1 VWKQSESKELLDYF
15 LRLIQSRQLSYGPE
29 RIAYYVMAKWMQE
42 KNNPLWRSIIDIT
55 VKYYA
60 KKESK
65 PDKEM
70 TSEQWLKEKDIKIDI
85 ENANFQRE
93 YRLWVPAVSALYVFG
108 HFRPEFAPTI
118 VLDGKTKTADFTVEN
133 PVKTLEEK
141 KLLFIFETPM
151 AGSGMEDLLRF
162 PQPGQMFYLVK
173 EMKSPWFGIAIDIQ
187 HMLMDGLNVEAAL
200 AILPQEAGNYI
211 RVIHS
216 GYPSPLGP
224 QHIPIPLGSDQQVY
238 LYKTYW
244 NLRKLGM
251 GKENEVYMIFERG
264 GGQDP
269 IQQTIIAL
277 QLIKK
282 FLESDVPPEKLPLE
296 FYGLDTGQWASSER
310 QKAQILEHAFE
321 PLKGM
326 LQVPE
331 EEHGF
336 LGKTAIEKGKGEEW
350 RKEKYR

>member
-1 VWKQSESKELLDYF
+1 MNSQ
-15 LRLIQSRQLSYGPE
+15 
-29 RIAYYVMAKWMQE
+29 
-42 KNNPLWRSIIDIT
+42 
-55 VKYYA
+55 
-60 KKESK
+60 
-65 PDKEM
+65 
-70 TSEQWLKEKDIKIDI
+70 
-85 ENANFQRE
+85 
-93 YRLWVPAVSALYVFG
+93 
-108 HFRPEFAPTI
+108 
-118 VLDGKTKTADFTVEN
+118 
-133 PVKTLEEK
+133 
-141 KLLFIFETPM
+141 
-151 AGSGMEDLLRF
+151 
-162 PQPGQMFYLVK
+162 
-173 EMKSPWFGIAIDIQ
+173 WFGVAIDIQ

-200 AILPQEAGNYI
+200 AVLPEDSGKWI

-224 QHIPIPLGSDQQVY
+224 HHIPIPLGSDQQIY

-244 NLRKLGM
+244 NLRQKGT
-251 GKENEVYMIFERG
+251 GKDNEVFLIFERG

-269 IQQTIIAL
+269 IQQSIIAL

-282 FLESDVPPEKLPLE
+282 FLEADVSPEKLPLE

-336 LGKTAIEKGKGEEW
+336 LGKSSIEKGKGEEW